1 MSVESKVKELLESR
15 KAQKQLSEE
24 GTQDLSAA
32 GMADTGAKASMNAK
46 KDTSKSGQAATAGDT
61 TQPMQGSSQKATFTD
76 KDEDDVNLGAKAA
89 APISKDSSLPTSKG
103 DAKTVKTAAM
113 EEVKTEEAETI
124 AEVDLKTEMASI
136 FGEDVSEEFKTKAT
150 SIFEAAVIARVNS
163 EMEKVVERL
172 EEQTAEQL
180 IEYKDDLVEKV
191 DSYLNYVVKQWM
203 EENQLAI
210 ESGLRNEITEEFM
223 SGLQKLFK
231 ENYIEIP
238 EEKYDVIEDM
248 DSRITTLESELDKS
262 INENIAIA
270 KEYTELKKQ
279 IIFEESTKDLASTE
293 VEKLKKLVEGVD
305 YESDDLYKEKLSV
318 IKENYFPK
326 VAKTSPEKTLIEE
339 TGTGKPFETNDIMSK
354 YVEAIS
360 RAKKNR

>member
-1 MSVESKVKELLESR
+1 MSVESKIKELLESK

-24 GTQDLSAA
+24 GTQDLAAA
-32 GMADTGAKASMNAK
+32 GVADTGAKASMNAK
-46 KDTSKSGQAATAGDT
+46 KDTSKSSQVANAGDT
-61 TQPMQGSSQKATFTD
+61 TQPMQGSSQKATFTET
-76 KDEDDVNLGAKAA
+76 DEDEENQGAKAA
-89 APISKDSSLPTSKG
+89 APVSKDTTLPTSKG
-103 DAKTVKTAAM
+103 DAKSAKTPAM
-113 EEVKTEEAETI
+113 EEVATEEQQTI
-124 AEVDLKTEMASI
+124 AEVDLKTELASI
-136 FGEDVSEEFKTKAT
+136 FGEDISEEFKSKAT

-163 EMEKVVERL
+163 EMEKVVEKL

-180 IEYKDDLVEKV
+180 IEYKDTLVEKV

-210 ESGLRNEITEEFM
+210 DSGLRNEITEEFM

-238 EEKYDVIEDM
+238 EEKYDVIDDM
-248 DSRITTLESELDKS
+248 DSKITTLESELSKAID
-262 INENIAIA
+262 ENVTII

-293 VEKLKKLVEGVD
+293 VEKLKKLVEGVE

-339 TGTGKPFETNDIMSK
+339 TGTGKPFDTNDVMSK

>member
-1 MSVESKVKELLESR
+1 MSVESKIKELLESK

-24 GTQDLSAA
+24 STQDLAAA
-32 GMADTGAKASMNAK
+32 GVADTGAKASANAK
-46 KDTSKSGQAATAGDT
+46 KDSSKAAAVANAGDT
-61 TQPMQGSSQKATFTD
+61 TQPMQGSSQKATFTTT
-76 KDEDDVNLGAKAA
+76 DEDDENQGAKAA
-89 APISKDSSLPTSKG
+89 APVSKDTTLPTSKG
-103 DAKTVKTAAM
+103 DAKSAKTPAM
-113 EEVKTEEAETI
+113 EEVATEEQETI
-124 AEVDLKTEMASI
+124 SEVDLKTELASI
-136 FGEDVSEEFKTKAT
+136 FGEDISEEFKSKAT

-163 EMEKVVERL
+163 EMEKVVEKL

-180 IEYKDDLVEKV
+180 IEYKETLVEKV

-210 ESGLRNEITEEFM
+210 DHGLRNEITEEFM

-238 EEKYDVIEDM
+238 EEKYNVIDDM
-248 DSRITTLESELDKS
+248 DSKITTLESELSKAID
-262 INENIAIA
+262 ENVTII

-293 VEKLKKLVEGVD
+293 VEKLKKLIEGVE

-339 TGTGKPFETNDIMSK
+339 TGTGKPFDTSDVMSK